1 MGGVGGVYV
10 PWEASDR
17 SQGSSFS
24 AFLSGSQVNV
34 LILS

>member
-1 MGGVGGVYV
+1 MGVYV

-17 SQGSSFS
+17 SQSSSFS